1 MPKVVELYRHPVKSF
16 TPERLD
22 EIRVIDGKVQGD
34 RVLAFRFADQGA
46 PDDWS
51 WRRKINF
58 VALSNSPGI
67 ALIEL
72 RFDDKTRVLS
82 MNYQDDSF
90 ASGSIDSDEDRL
102 NLSEAIG
109 EYVTALDENPLV
121 GHPERVPLNFI
132 GDGRRGLF
140 HDSEIGG
147 VTLFSTESLQAF
159 ESHTGNQVAGRRFR
173 SNVVVEGIDAWDEL
187 TWADRTTRVYIG
199 DNEYKIDKSIVRCLA
214 THANPVNGER
224 DQEVMKTLI
233 SANGIQE
240 PTFAV
245 RLLPL
250 DRATTI
256 RVGDPVAIG

>member
-159 ESHTGNQVAGRRFR
+159 ESHIGNQVDGRRFR

>member
-22 EIRVIDGKVQGD
+22 ELRVIDGKVQGD

-46 PDDWS
+46 PDDLS

-58 VALSNSPGI
+58 VALSNTPGI
-67 ALIEL
+67 ALLEL
-72 RFDDKTRVLS
+72 SFDDATRVLS
-82 MNYQDDSF
+82 LKYEGESF

-102 NLSEAIG
+102 DLSEAVG
-109 EYVTALDENPLV
+109 EFVTALDENPLI

-147 VTLFSTESLQAF
+147 VTLFSTESLHAF
-159 ESHTGNQVAGRRFR
+159 ESHTGNRVDGRRFR
-173 SNVVVEGIDAWDEL
+173 SNVVVEGVDAWDEL
-187 TWADRTTRVYIG
+187 SWPADTARVSIG
-199 DNEYKIDKSIVRCLA
+199 GNEYKIDKSIVRCLA
-214 THANPVNGER
+214 THANPVSGER
-224 DQEVMKTLI
+224 DQEVMSSLV

-240 PTFAV
+240 PTFAI
-245 RLLPL
+245 RLLPV
-250 DRATTI
+250 DRETTI
-256 RVGDPVAIG
+256 RVGDAVAIG